1 MREESAW
8 LEDSVRVCDQ
18 EADRQK
24 EKDTDTERERGKEG
38 GWYFII
44 VPVDVREILNLKNE
58 KGMEPEYLST
68 SIIWSNLK

>member
-8 LEDSVRVCDQ
+8 LEDSVRDCDQ

-24 EKDTDTERERGKEG
+24 DTDTDTERERGKEG
-38 GWYFII
+38 GWDFII
-44 VPVDVREILNLKNE
+44 VPVDV
-58 KGMEPEYLST
+58 GYLST